1 MKNYDYGYGFKPIS
15 SWGYVGYSVLWSI
28 PVVGWIFWLCA
39 AIGAKNR
46 NVRNLARSYI
56 CRFIIAIAVSAV
68 VVGVAFL
75 LNALEIVKFD
85 DVVDYLKEFIK
96 KVELEIE

>member
-39 AIGAKNR
+39 AIGATNR
-46 NVRNLARSYI
+46 NVRNYARSYL
-56 CRFIIAIAVSAV
+56 CGVIIFVAVCALC
-68 VVGVAFL
+68 VGVAFL
-75 LNALEIVKFD
+75 LDAFDIVKFD
-85 DVVDYLKEFIK
+85 DVIDYLKKYINE
-96 KVELEIE
+96 VEAKLE